1 MALCPTRRASTTN
14 ETAVAERP
22 PRGPRPHLT
31 LFAALALLLAACS
44 PADSDR
50 ISIGVLPWAEV
61 TATAELW
68 EFLLEAEG
76 YEVDLVRID
85 TTSPGGITRTGEVS
99 VVDGL
104 YAQLAEGEI
113 DIWTGAWLPQTH
125 APQLAEH
132 GSDIE
137 VVGTWYEGARL
148 TWAVPTN
155 SELTSIADLAGQGE
169 VFGGEIVGIEPGS
182 GHVRVSR
189 DDVLPA
195 YGLEGEYTLTTGS
208 TSAMLAALDRA
219 VTVDR
224 PIVVTLW
231 EPHPAYGRYGLRN
244 LEDPMGALGEEER
257 IDVLVRDGFVTDHP
271 DIGAWLTVFSLD
283 EQELV
288 SLQVAL
294 EDAAPGEG
302 RRAVATWVAE
312 HPGLVDGWLDR

>member
-1 MALCPTRRASTTN
+1 MS
-14 ETAVAERP
+14 ERP
-22 PRGPRPHLT
+22 SRSPRPYLT
-31 LFAALALLLAACS
+31 LFAVLALLLASCS
-44 PADSDR
+44 PAEQDP

-68 EFLLEAEG
+68 AFLLEAEG
-76 YEVDLVRID
+76 YEVELVRID

-104 YAQLAEGEI
+104 YAQLAEGGI
-113 DIWTGAWLPQTH
+113 DVWTGAWLPQTH
-125 APQLAEH
+125 APQLVEH

-137 VVGTWYEGARL
+137 VVGTWYEGAHL
-148 TWAVPTN
+148 TWAVPTD
-155 SELTSIADLAGQGE
+155 SELTSIADLAGQGA
-169 VFGGEIVGIEPGS
+169 VFGGEIVGVEPGS

-219 VTVDR
+219 VAVDR

-231 EPHPAYGRYGLRN
+231 EPHPAYGRYELRN
-244 LEDPMGALGEEER
+244 LEDPLAALGEEER
-257 IDVLVRDGFVTDHP
+257 IDVLVRDGFVADHP
-271 DIGAWLTVFSLD
+271 EIGAWLAAFSLE
-283 EQELV
+283 EQELG

-294 EDAAPGEG
+294 EDAAIGEEQQ
-302 RRAVATWVAE
+302 AVARWVAE
-312 HPGLVDGWLDR
+312 HPGLVERWLDR